1 MVTKNSD
8 SKESWN
14 RLGVI
19 DSLSA
24 GFRFLGGRLEL
35 LAIPVVLDLL
45 LWLAPHFSIA
55 TMTTDLAGWYR
66 TMSAVEG
73 MPADASL
80 MTQQVAESVE
90 MFGGDFNLLASLVSS
105 TLLHVPS
112 LMVNGVQASSMPVVE
127 VTTPAEAFV
136 LWLVF
141 SLVGLLIGVVYL
153 GLLARRLP
161 IGGGAT
167 LTIGEFM
174 TSIIRQWLQVIAFV
188 VIVILVLLMIYIPLS
203 VGVSLLAL
211 VSPALGSFLAV
222 ASGSL
227 SLLLFFYLYFATA
240 GIVMDNLSAPEAL
253 KRSIRVVRTNF
264 LATLGFVTVSTLIGL
279 GISLLMLQL
288 ADVAPWAVTPA
299 ILLNAY
305 VGVGLSM
312 AMLIFYRTRYLAS
325 DAELVR

>member
-1 MVTKNSD
+1 
-8 SKESWN
+8 
-14 RLGVI
+14 
-19 DSLSA
+19 
-24 GFRFLGGRLEL
+24 L